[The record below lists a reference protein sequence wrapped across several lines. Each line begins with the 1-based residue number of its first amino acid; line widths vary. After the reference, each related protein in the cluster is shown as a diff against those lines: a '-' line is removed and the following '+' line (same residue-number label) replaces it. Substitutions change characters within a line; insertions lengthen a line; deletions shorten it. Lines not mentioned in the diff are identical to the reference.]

1 MRKKK
6 IDAPKEKPQRAA
18 IYLRVSTAYQVDR
31 DSLPMQRKD
40 LVGYCEYA
48 LNISDYTIFEDAGY
62 SGKNTDR
69 PAFQKMMMQIRNG
82 MYSHLLVWKIDRIS
96 RNLLDFAQ
104 MYEELKTLGV
114 TFISRNEQFD
124 TSTAM
129 GEAMLKMVLIFAE
142 LERKTTAERVTA
154 TMISR
159 ANDGTWNG
167 GRVPFGYDYNK
178 ETQTFSVNGDESFIV
193 LEMYDLYEKTD
204 SLVHTA
210 RELNDRGYVSRQHNP
225 FSPVSVWTILRNPW
239 YIGTYRY
246 NYYKIPGRKAIK
258 DESEWVTVENHHVAI
273 IPKDQKERIMATLDS
288 NSKLCKQRNIYKSS
302 KHTHV
307 FGGLIYCGSCGKP
320 LGSTPGNLTRDG
332 WHYSK
337 YTCPTRRK
345 SVTLCTGKSTSDP
358 IIGEFVFNYILNML
372 NAQNDF
378 DKISS
383 PEELEKL
390 LLIGDTFAYIDHIE
404 SNGLNDLFNVLSS
417 GTVKGAV
424 FGKGASLPTKKAT
437 VEPEVAR
444 LRNEKQKTERALDR
458 LRSLYLY
465 ADEAMSEA
473 EYMIQKNK
481 LEETLE
487 DINDQIGMMNTDSW
501 QQSVSDEE
509 FIQRASEFI
518 IAQKLSGRKYV
529 NYKRL
534 AMSVD
539 SEVLKNFVVSI
550 IDSITIQDGLVSNIV
565 FKNGLCHTF
574 IFR

>member
-258 DESEWVTVENHHVAI
+258 DESEWVVIPDHHTPLVS
-273 IPKDQKERIMATLDS
+273 KERFDRVQKMLDS
-288 NSKLCKQRNIYKSS
+288 NARYRN
-302 KHTHV
+302 
-307 FGGLIYCGSCGKP
+307 
-320 LGSTPGNLTRDG
+320 TPGRSATQKNVNVLFRAYMVRLLWGRFYGFSGQAPCVRVSVGQVWLPECAQDKDLQCEIHLGHGVGRVLAEFHLERDKC
-332 WHYSK
+332 SK
-337 YTCPTRRK
+337 EVRP
-345 SVTLCTGKSTSDP
+345 
-358 IIGEFVFNYILNML
+358 
-372 NAQNDF
+372 
-378 DKISS
+378 DKI
-383 PEELEKL
+383 P
-390 LLIGDTFAYIDHIE
+390 G
-404 SNGLNDLFNVLSS
+404 
-417 GTVKGAV
+417 
-424 FGKGASLPTKKAT
+424 
-437 VEPEVAR
+437 
-444 LRNEKQKTERALDR
+444 
-458 LRSLYLY
+458 
-465 ADEAMSEA
+465 
-473 EYMIQKNK
+473 
-481 LEETLE
+481 
-487 DINDQIGMMNTDSW
+487 
-501 QQSVSDEE
+501 
-509 FIQRASEFI
+509 
-518 IAQKLSGRKYV
+518 
-529 NYKRL
+529 
-534 AMSVD
+534 
-539 SEVLKNFVVSI
+539 
-550 IDSITIQDGLVSNIV
+550 
-565 FKNGLCHTF
+565 
-574 IFR
+574 